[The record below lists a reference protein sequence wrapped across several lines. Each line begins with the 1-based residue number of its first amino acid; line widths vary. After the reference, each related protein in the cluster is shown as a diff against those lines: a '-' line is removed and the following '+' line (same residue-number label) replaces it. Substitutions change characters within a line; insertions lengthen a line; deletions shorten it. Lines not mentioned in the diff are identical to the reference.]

1 MDIPVYVI
9 NLEQSKDRRDH
20 TTHQLDELGIQ
31 LTFVKAFDASA
42 ISNQEIRSSLEYGIY
57 KSGFHSYYLRKE
69 EIGCTMSHLGIY
81 RNMIEDNIPIAC
93 ILEDDNDYTPGFKA
107 LLTNERI
114 TVPDWDILYLGHHS
128 GVSIKAA
135 QCIKKIRVEPLNYF
149 IGEAVEVPYGTYAYL
164 IRLNAAKILLEKA
177 YPIKYPFDTYLGN
190 SPAVGIKTF
199 LIVPPCAVNSSR
211 FKSTIYYGQM
221 VESTSLYWN
230 RLDRLIK
237 KIYLWF
243 PYLRTLRVLIY
254 NNLHTCRRY
263 LRKTGLVRNRYA
275 KY

>member
-9 NLEQSKDRRDH
+9 NLEHCKDRRDH
-20 TTHQLDELGIQ
+20 TLHQLDELGIP
-31 LTFVKAFDASA
+31 LTFVKAFDGSA
-42 ISNQEIRSSLEYGIY
+42 ISDQEIRSSQEYGIY

-69 EIGCTMSHLGIY
+69 EIGCTMSHLSIY
-81 RNMIEDNIPIAC
+81 RKMIEENIPMAC
-93 ILEDDNDYTPGFKA
+93 ILEDDNDYSIESKEI
-107 LLTNERI
+107 LQNESI
-114 TVPDWDILYLGHHS
+114 TRPDWDILYLGHHS
-128 GVSIKAA
+128 GGSIKAA

-149 IGEAVEVPYGTYAYL
+149 IGEAVEVPYGTYAYM

-190 SPAVGIKTF
+190 SPAIGIKTF
-199 LIVPPCAVNSSR
+199 LLVPPCAVNSSQ

-221 VESTSLYWN
+221 VESTSPYWN
-230 RLDRLIK
+230 RSDRMIK

-243 PYLRTLRVLIY
+243 PYLRALRVLIY
-254 NNLHTCRRY
+254 NNLHTGRRY